1 MISQL
6 RIGMDLTRFAL
17 PVYILEKRSLL
28 EMYAEF
34 FAHPDILTRY
44 IHVVIKL
51 MCGHLMHNILHNDYF
66 FLELLTS
73 VTPRREWLRW

>member
-1 MISQL
+1 MYWFADTQKSLILQILSQL

-17 PVYILEKRSLL
+17 PVTILEKRSLL

-44 IHVVIKL
+44 YSSSSII
-51 MCGHLMHNILHNDYF
+51 MM
-66 FLELLTS
+66 
-73 VTPRREWLRW
+73 